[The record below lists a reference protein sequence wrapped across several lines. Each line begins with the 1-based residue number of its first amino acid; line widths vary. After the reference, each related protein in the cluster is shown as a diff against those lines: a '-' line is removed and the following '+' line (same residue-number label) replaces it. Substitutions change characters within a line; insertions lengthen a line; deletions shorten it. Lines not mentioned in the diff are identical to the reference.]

1 MKSLLFTLL
10 LLLAARVQADTNEA
24 VSDVF
29 GFDVRDTTGT
39 TEAVSGIFSFDA
51 RDLGNVASA
60 GSGSFVLDTT
70 IMTTTLPAPT
80 ISGADPASYPATGG
94 NRTLTLNGANFQ
106 NGATLL
112 FVQPG
117 GTPIPGSAAKLTVVS
132 SGQISYQFNDGN
144 LSGPWTV
151 KVVNP
156 DGKSAGTV
164 SFTVT
169 PVGSGPRIDSVIPDP
184 VIGANSARTLTING
198 ANFANKP
205 TLTLTWPGQPG
216 YRLPASSVSFLS
228 STQLQMSIVAGTA
241 PGGWTVKASNPDN
254 QPSNACG
261 FQVSAPLPQITSL
274 SPASAGAGS
283 GALTLTVNGSTF
295 HDGSIVLANGNRLT
309 STPHDSPGGL
319 TTSLTAT
326 LPANYLAAAGNVT
339 ITVNSPGPGGG
350 TSEGAA
356 FAVSGAQATAPTIST
371 SSLPTGTQNAAYSQT
386 LAATGGTAPYTWSLC
401 SGNLPSGMSLNSS
414 GIISGTPTA
423 ATTTSFT
430 VQVTGAN
437 TLSSRTVFSLTI
449 NSVSVRSANR
459 IVGYFNGNTSN
470 RIIDYSMLTHVNY
483 AFLYVSEDG
492 TIDTSNPLSLPQL
505 GKVVRD
511 VHDAS
516 ASISISVQCLS
527 SPAFHNIANNESSLQ
542 TFCGT
547 LIRFCAENDLDGIDL
562 DWETDVREADLM
574 PNQADYGVLISAL
587 RSRMTTGSVL
597 SVAVNASGHPISL
610 SSAMELDWIAV
621 MDYDLNRSKGENA
634 PYDLS
639 KHYLDQWGAYVAKGK
654 VLMGVPFYG
663 VNTQGKSVTYGHIVN
678 DSHPQTDTD
687 EAFDSTSNSTM
698 YFNGIDTIRRKSDYV
713 RANGYGGIMIWQIG
727 QDHFGANL
735 HYDQWSLLPTIHDA
749 LTKPLTTHTV
759 TSIAGSNGSINSGT
773 SLIVPTLGGLMFTA
787 TPPVV
792 AIPKIPGDGA
802 STYVVDQWL
811 VNGIPAQSG
820 GSNFTLLNV
829 TADTDVQVTFKPAPA
844 LVYAVTPSAG
854 DNGSISPSD
863 ALSVESGSDVTFAA
877 APIAGYV
884 VDQWLVNDVVAQA
897 GGTLFLLPAVAAPT
911 TVAVTFKAAPADTYA
926 ITTEPVPS
934 YGGTVTSG
942 GAYTSE
948 SQQTVTATANPGYSF
963 ISWTENG
970 IEVSSSA
977 TYSFVLDAS
986 RALVANF
993 SATPFTVSDKDAPTL
1008 QITQPTSSG
1017 TFVTSAN
1024 SVTLVGIASDLGH
1037 GNNGIATVTAN
1048 DVEATGDITANGGT
1062 ANWSATIQLVP
1073 GANII
1078 SVVACDG
1085 SGNSSQQQIS
1095 VTYAPTAQQSWRQ
1108 MYFGS
1113 PDNSG
1118 DGADLNDFDHD
1129 GIVNLLEFAFGL
1141 DPTQNSAGMLPQ
1153 ARRIDNNFVISFSE
1167 PAGVNGIIYGA
1178 EWSETLEPGSWTEID
1193 DTGISPQ
1200 HTYSLPVDTRAKQ
1213 YMRLKVTSP

>member
-437 TLSSRTVFSLTI
+437 TLSSRTVFTLTI
-449 NSVSVRSANR
+449 GVTQTGGIIAGSSMRFDRNTYFTNYEANFGPFPPASAGTKRAGLDQLLTFIETDLALPQDSDFVHLRWAAYMLATTWWEAGVSYKPVPENWDLNYHTLRLDRPGHTATSKED
-459 IVGYFNGNTSN
+459 YFNYWYNGVNGNG
-470 RIIDYSMLTHVNY
+470 DYASGDGYRYRGRGYVQITGRGNY
-483 AFLYVSEDG
+483 ALFG
-492 TIDTSNPLSLPQL
+492 TDLVTSPDLALDPATAYRIMSYGMRKGAFT
-505 GKVVRD
+505 GKALD
-511 VHDAS
+511 DYITSTETHYFDA
-516 ASISISVQCLS
+516 
-527 SPAFHNIANNESSLQ
+527 
-542 TFCGT
+542 
-547 LIRFCAENDLDGIDL
+547 R
-562 DWETDVREADLM
+562 W
-574 PNQADYGVLISAL
+574 
-587 RSRMTTGSVL
+587 
-597 SVAVNASGHPISL
+597 
-610 SSAMELDWIAV
+610 
-621 MDYDLNRSKGENA
+621 
-634 PYDLS
+634 
-639 KHYLDQWGAYVAKGK
+639 
-654 VLMGVPFYG
+654 
-663 VNTQGKSVTYGHIVN
+663 IVN
-678 DSHPQTDTD
+678 GFDKKSFIPIADAATKF
-687 EAFDSTSNSTM
+687 EATLWASRVSTGPSMS
-698 YFNGIDTIRRKSDYV
+698 
-713 RANGYGGIMIWQIG
+713 
-727 QDHFGANL
+727 
-735 HYDQWSLLPTIHDA
+735 
-749 LTKPLTTHTV
+749 HTV
-759 TSIAGSNGSINSGT
+759 TTIAGSNGSINSGT
-773 SLIVPTLGGLMFTA
+773 SLIVPTLGGVMFTA
-787 TPPVV
+787 TPSVV

-1037 GNNGIATVTAN
+1037 GNNGIATVTTN

-1078 SVVACDG
+1078 SVVACDT
-1085 SGNSSQQQIS
+1085 SGNTSQQQMS
-1095 VTYAPTAQQSWRQ
+1095 VTYAPTALQSWRQ
-1108 MYFGS
+1108 TYFGS